1 MLGACSES
9 TPEERV
15 AKTRVRYEA
24 SINGFVVQQQPLE
37 TPPPPAD
44 EPEGGETPET
54 SEDVLEEEMSEVEPV
69 SLRQDVLVDV
79 VIRHE
84 SAEKLD
90 GITVDITMADG
101 ERELETWRVWFDTSQ
116 IEKGPGSQFSHTL
129 EDVDYQPGYGF
140 GAEIRFPIPE
150 EERQFYREFADAGS

>member
-1 MLGACSES
+1 V
-9 TPEERV
+9 TPEEKV
-15 AKTRVRYEA
+15 ARTRVRYEA

-44 EPEGGETPET
+44 EPEGGESPEA
-54 SEDVLEEEMSEVEPV
+54 SEGVEEEGEQVELEPI

-101 ERELETWRVWFDTSQ
+101 EREIETWRVWFDTSK

-140 GAEIRFPIPE
+140 GAEIRFPIPA
-150 EERQFYREFADAGS
+150 EERSQYREFADAGS